1 MRGKEFDRLEQED
14 CSFTIIGKEK
24 YAIMD
29 IVDNTIEE
37 APKIAFNVS
46 IACSN
51 IEILKDW
58 IEQRT
63 KYLKQANS
71 EIRKNI
77 DAINIRL
84 AQYTA
89 GFKSIAFDEN
99 RIYTIAEQDTGFCCF
114 SPNHE
119 KKNRRSCLIY

>member
-1 MRGKEFDRLEQED
+1 MHIKDFDRLEQED
-14 CSFTIIGKEK
+14 SSFYILGKEK

-29 IVDNTIEE
+29 ILDDTIEE

-46 IACSN
+46 IACSK
-51 IEILKDW
+51 IEVFQEW
-58 IEQRT
+58 VEQRT
-63 KYLKQANS
+63 KYLKQSNS
-71 EIRKNI
+71 EIRQNI

-99 RIYTIAEQDTGFCCF
+99 RIFTIAEQDSGFCCF
-114 SPNHE
+114 SPKSE